1 MPVQVMA
8 EIAAMRTSPRKSH
21 GVRFVVLELA
31 TEVATPAS
39 LVAGAPQRWQ
49 KRAVARSAVA
59 HRGQARGMSEVPHW
73 GQNRPSAAAP
83 HAGQV
88 VGVEAGAES
97 VMVSGS

>member
-1 MPVQVMA
+1 
-8 EIAAMRTSPRKSH
+8 
-21 GVRFVVLELA
+21 
-31 TEVATPAS
+31 
-39 LVAGAPQRWQ
+39 
-49 KRAVARSAVA
+49 VARSAVA

-88 VGVEAGAES
+88 VGVGAGAES